1 MRMLSAGHHSRWG
14 HVEARGGIA
23 RSAGDGVSA
32 SVMTKAHAPARI
44 RRRKGCL
51 GRNAVESPCCG
62 VIFSPEGPSRTEFH
76 REPASR
82 RHFLAGGP
90 LSYGIPSGPLAPAS
104 FRRRRGF
111 FAADVE
117 ENGPPA
123 SFRRQSALLG
133 SRRED
138 TRTGTGPMPAPVAGT
153 RWDRSKKDA
162 SPDDASPQRRDKGT
176 VPLSHSGKGA
186 CSTAG
191 RVRSSREG
199 GTSRP
204 AWSADRHHIS
214 SCVRPRSCRSS

>member
-14 HVEARGGIA
+14 HVEARDGIA

-51 GRNAVESPCCG
+51 GRNAVESPRCG

-104 FRRRRGF
+104 FRRR
-111 FAADVE
+111 
-117 ENGPPA
+117 
-123 SFRRQSALLG
+123 SALLG

-138 TRTGTGPMPAPVAGT
+138 TRTGTGEMPAPVAGT
-153 RWDRSKKDA
+153 RWDRSKKDV

-191 RVRSSREG
+191 RVRPSREG
-199 GTSRP
+199 GTKPR
-204 AWSADRHHIS
+204 AWSEDRRSTS
-214 SCVRPRSCRSS
+214 SCGRPRSCRSS

>member
-1 MRMLSAGHHSRWG
+1 MGP
-14 HVEARGGIA
+14 RGGT
-23 RSAGDGVSA
+23 RR
-32 SVMTKAHAPARI
+32 HRPQ
-44 RRRKGCL
+44 RRRRCFCKCHD
-51 GRNAVESPCCG
+51 ESPRSG
-62 VIFSPEGPSRTEFH
+62 ENPAPEGVLGTEC
-76 REPASR
+76 RRKSMLR

>member
-1 MRMLSAGHHSRWG
+1 MGP
-14 HVEARGGIA
+14 RGGT
-23 RSAGDGVSA
+23 RR
-32 SVMTKAHAPARI
+32 HRPQ
-44 RRRKGCL
+44 RRRRCFCKCHD
-51 GRNAVESPCCG
+51 ESPRSG
-62 VIFSPEGPSRTEFH
+62 ENPAPEGVLGTEC
-76 REPASR
+76 RRKSMLR

-90 LSYGIPSGPLAPAS
+90 LSYGIPSGPLA
-104 FRRRRGF
+104 
-111 FAADVE
+111 
-117 ENGPPA
+117 PA